1 MSGSARGLLLIVA
14 PQSRAQACPVSGGN
28 STLPHCPKL
37 WSHLS
42 DRNDRHHLHDWY
54 GPALYKC
61 RRSVGL
67 CSSSV
72 ALLDARFPHRRE
84 LRHHDPLCEGLVRE
98 TLGNVNAAA
107 LQQTGHQLVPFLL
120 VRCLPLL
127 KVERLRSWLSSSI
140 WAVSRSAMISLLP
153 RKTSPDS
160 PSIEIQSPSRISLI
174 PKPRYAP
181 LTVDDERG
189 AAHDTD
195 LPKLAG
201 NNRGMRRSAA
211 KRRQNA
217 GRERK
222 SCNVF
227 RRGLR
232 ANEDDIAK
240 LSEFGC
246 SGRCRKRHARW
257 RRPERRRFP
266 ARRARRHR

>member
-1 MSGSARGLLLIVA
+1 MVEFVDLGRKPIRNDFPFAKENL
-14 PQSRAQACPVSGGN
+14 SRFAVDRNPVSFA
-28 STLPHCPKL
+28 
-37 WSHLS
+37 HL
-42 DRNDRHHLHDWY
+42 
-54 GPALYKC
+54 
-61 RRSVGL
+61 
-67 CSSSV
+67 
-72 ALLDARFPHRRE
+72 
-84 LRHHDPLCEGLVRE
+84 
-98 TLGNVNAAA
+98 
-107 LQQTGHQLVPFLL
+107 
-120 VRCLPLL
+120 
-127 KVERLRSWLSSSI
+127 
-140 WAVSRSAMISLLP
+140 
-153 RKTSPDS
+153 
-160 PSIEIQSPSRISLI
+160 LI

-246 SGRCRKRHARW
+246 WALSKATRPLATPGEAPFSRATGSASSLKRVTAAASRSTSLTREMPSLSLMIPSFKRSIRMRSAARGVRLPLRVCRKYS
-257 RRPERRRFP
+257 
-266 ARRARRHR
+266 